1 MNTVIYKNGG
11 NIYVGEFDLT
21 TSQINKFKKEA
32 KKEGVKGYITG
43 RRYYNNKEDKVIVF
57 FDKIPEDIHKE
68 ELKRRKNGLI
78 GAKWYWL

>member
-32 KKEGVKGYITG
+32 KKEGGK
-43 RRYYNNKEDKVIVF
+43 RLYNRQ
-57 FDKIPEDIHKE
+57 KI
-68 ELKRRKNGLI
+68 L
-78 GAKWYWL
+78 